1 MLAVS
6 IGMSIRADRRL
17 KGEGPG
23 HEAPQTD
30 QPHPSYD
37 LEVSDPDTA
46 LEEALRPYI
55 DIDQNEP

>member
-17 KGEGPG
+17 KGEGPL
-23 HEAPQTD
+23 HEAPHTD

-37 LEVSDPDTA
+37 LELSDPDTA
-46 LEEALRPYI
+46 PEEALRPYL

>member
-1 MLAVS
+1 
-6 IGMSIRADRRL
+6 MSIRADRRL
-17 KGEGPG
+17 KGEGLG
-23 HEAPQTD
+23 HEAPRTD
-30 QPHPSYD
+30 HPHPSYD